1 MTIQQCIY
9 VMEIHNTGSFS
20 EAARKLFVAQSS
32 LSTSIK
38 QLEDELAIKIFERS
52 KNGAVLTVEG
62 AEFVRYAAEIVS
74 KNDFIMRRYKSSNAG
89 SRLYVSTQHY
99 DFIADTFCSLI
110 VENQDTEYS
119 LSLQEKETYEVIRD
133 VEIAY
138 SDVGIIAIKDENLD
152 IMNRYLQN
160 KEISFSPIF
169 KVSPHVFLRKEHP
182 LADMS
187 YLPYEMLIHYPYLS
201 YEQGAHKDAWFTE
214 EMIAADFTSK
224 HIVISDR
231 ATLMN
236 VLLKTDAYTVGTGI
250 MPSALNEG
258 KIVSIP
264 LESTAFYSVG
274 YITRK
279 DRKPSPILEKF
290 LSAILQFGNNIHTQA
305 REA

>member
-9 VMEIHNTGSFS
+9 VLEIHNTGSFS

-32 LSTSIK
+32 LSNSVRS
-38 QLEDELAIKIFERS
+38 LEDELGIRIFERS

-62 AEFVRYAAEIVS
+62 AEFVRYATELVS
-74 KNDFIMRRYKSSNAG
+74 KSDFIINRYKVKKPG

-99 DFIADTFCSLI
+99 DFIADAFCRL
-110 VENQDTEYS
+110 VTENTDSEYS

-138 SDVGIIAIKDENLD
+138 SDVGIIAIKDENID

-160 KEISFSPIF
+160 KEISFSPILT
-169 KVSPHVFLRKEHP
+169 VSPHVFLRREHP
-182 LADMS
+182 LSDKHR
-187 YLPYEMLIHYPYLS
+187 LCHEMLVGYPYLC
-201 YEQGAHKDAWFTE
+201 YEQGAHNDSWFKE
-214 EMIAADFTSK
+214 EMISGELADK
-224 HIVISDR
+224 RILISDR

-258 KIVSIP
+258 KIISIP
-264 LESTAFYSVG
+264 MDTADRYSVG
-274 YITRK
+274 YIMRTDKRTNGHI
-279 DRKPSPILEKF
+279 DRFISGIVEYSSSMKP
-290 LSAILQFGNNIHTQA
+290 
-305 REA
+305 